1 MHCVVQRSVSCCLA
15 CAGLGL
21 ASLPIAPPPVKLSPS
36 FLCPALLL
44 CAPARSGLLV
54 SWVMKFADSI
64 CKVYA
69 TSLAML
75 LTTLVSIARF
85 GTQPTLQMGL
95 GILVASVSV
104 VLYYVPPAQLAAV
117 PEYEPV
123 PQRERE
129 PGGKLPR

>member
-1 MHCVVQRSVSCCLA
+1 
-15 CAGLGL
+15 
-21 ASLPIAPPPVKLSPS
+21 
-36 FLCPALLL
+36 
-44 CAPARSGLLV
+44 
-54 SWVMKFADSI
+54 MKFADSI

-104 VLYYVPPAQLAAV
+104 VLYYVPPAQLAGV

>member
-1 MHCVVQRSVSCCLA
+1 MISICSAFACLA
-15 CAGLGL
+15 L
-21 ASLPIAPPPVKLSPS
+21 ASFPKAFVALNLHLPLTPTASAPP
-36 FLCPALLL
+36 
-44 CAPARSGLLV
+44 RSGLLV

-104 VLYYVPPAQLAAV
+104 ILYYVPPAQLAGV

>member
-1 MHCVVQRSVSCCLA
+1 
-15 CAGLGL
+15 
-21 ASLPIAPPPVKLSPS
+21 
-36 FLCPALLL
+36 
-44 CAPARSGLLV
+44 
-54 SWVMKFADSI
+54 MKFADSI

-104 VLYYVPPAQLAAV
+104 VLYYVPPAQLAGV
-117 PEYEPV
+117 PEYEPDRKSV
-123 PQRERE
+123 
-129 PGGKLPR
+129 G

>member
-1 MHCVVQRSVSCCLA
+1 MGCWVCPSRCCLPPI
-15 CAGLGL
+15 L
-21 ASLPIAPPPVKLSPS
+21 LPHPT
-36 FLCPALLL
+36 
-44 CAPARSGLLV
+44 APAPRSGLLV

-95 GILVASVSV
+95 GILVASASV
-104 VLYYVPPAQLAAV
+104 VLYYVPPAQLAAA

-123 PQRERE
+123 PQRE
-129 PGGKLPR
+129 PGSGKLPR

>member
-1 MHCVVQRSVSCCLA
+1 MPLRC
-15 CAGLGL
+15 
-21 ASLPIAPPPVKLSPS
+21 
-36 FLCPALLL
+36 
-44 CAPARSGLLV
+44 SGLLV

-75 LTTLVSIARF
+75 LTTLVSIAWF

-104 VLYYVPPAQLAAV
+104 VLYYVPPAQLAAA

-123 PQRERE
+123 PQRDASHD
-129 PGGKLPR
+129 KLPR